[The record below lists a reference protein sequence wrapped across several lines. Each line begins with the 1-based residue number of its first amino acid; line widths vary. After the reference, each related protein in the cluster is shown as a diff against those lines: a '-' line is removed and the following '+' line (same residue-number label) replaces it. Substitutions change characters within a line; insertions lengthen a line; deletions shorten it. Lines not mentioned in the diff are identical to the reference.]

1 MQAIYYIGE
10 RITVVLSLYLYK
22 KAMCITNTL
31 NNTIIKGNMALPR
44 VQNWYSTN
52 YKPRYSLFWLTP
64 IRSLA
69 HSGSRSLSP
78 LALFPQNKLR
88 LFRYSEGFQAA
99 LMSILRKDTVS
110 GCSDILAAKRL
121 ICQRLPLRC
130 CIRKLIS

>member
-1 MQAIYYIGE
+1 MYCLYTCT
-10 RITVVLSLYLYK
+10 RRPCVLQ
-22 KAMCITNTL
+22 THW
-31 NNTIIKGNMALPR
+31 TIQLLKEIWHYHHIIPR

-121 ICQRLPLRC
+121 ICQRFPLRC
-130 CIRKLIS
+130 CITKLIS